1 MEMDCNFEKV
11 GPTFSNCIAVVT
23 WKNHLKL
30 VIVWCL
36 FENSLGIFLLR

>member
-1 MEMDCNFEKV
+1 MENGLQFEKV
-11 GPTFSNCIAVVT
+11 GPMFSNCMVVS

-36 FENSLGIFLLR
+36 FENSLDIFLLQ